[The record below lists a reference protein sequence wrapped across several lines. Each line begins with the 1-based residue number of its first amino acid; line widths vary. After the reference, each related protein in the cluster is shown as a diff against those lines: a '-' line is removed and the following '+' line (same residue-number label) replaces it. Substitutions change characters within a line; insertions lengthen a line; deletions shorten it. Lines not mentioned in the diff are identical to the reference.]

1 MGWGNEV
8 AKLNGSPADANVTP
22 GLEATPC
29 YKGVRAVTAR
39 ERQEYALVP
48 QTTTGTMVGLIV
60 GHLQERVWSVRCYD
74 TAIRGRDEEAYR
86 VRCYRGL
93 PQLRSV

>member
-29 YKGVRAVTAR
+29 YKHVRAGTAR
-39 ERQEYALVP
+39 EHRKYAPVLR
-48 QTTTGTMVGLIV
+48 TTRGTMAGLIA
-60 GHLQERVWSVRCYD
+60 GHLQERAWS
-74 TAIRGRDEEAYR
+74 A
-86 VRCYRGL
+86 
-93 PQLRSV
+93 